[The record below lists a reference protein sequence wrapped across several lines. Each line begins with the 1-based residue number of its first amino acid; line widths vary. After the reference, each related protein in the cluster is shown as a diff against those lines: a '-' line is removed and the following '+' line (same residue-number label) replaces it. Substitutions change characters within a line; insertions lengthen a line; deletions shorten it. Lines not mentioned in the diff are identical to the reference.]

1 MYHTCADIVVIF
13 VVGGLSF
20 LQVKVLA
27 PSGYGNND
35 RILWEVTPFNCS
47 LRHSVQ
53 QAYYIWVI
61 PCDFFSDKP
70 YIAKCRRHWAIS

>member
-13 VVGGLSF
+13 IVGGLSF
-20 LQVKVLA
+20 LRVKVLA

-53 QAYYIWVI
+53 QAYYSCTTPWSIQTTGHYMKNV
-61 PCDFFSDKP
+61 
-70 YIAKCRRHWAIS
+70 

>member
-13 VVGGLSF
+13 IVGGLSF
-20 LQVKVLA
+20 LRVKVLA

-53 QAYYIWVI
+53 QAHYSCTTPWSIQKTGHYMKNV
-61 PCDFFSDKP
+61 
-70 YIAKCRRHWAIS
+70 